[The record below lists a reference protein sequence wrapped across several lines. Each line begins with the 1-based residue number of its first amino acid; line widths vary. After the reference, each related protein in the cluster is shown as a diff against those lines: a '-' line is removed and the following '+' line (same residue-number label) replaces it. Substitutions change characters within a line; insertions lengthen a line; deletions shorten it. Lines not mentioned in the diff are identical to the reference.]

1 MRNPRTVTQ
10 LSHTLAMRFRAALPL
25 LALGAV
31 LAGCRADTNVT
42 NPNQPSTGT
51 FWTSQAGA
59 MQGINATY
67 NSLIRL
73 GTFQRWQAFSYDIRS
88 DEGFSPSP
96 WTDLANFNK
105 FTFVTYD
112 FDVNRDTWYETYL
125 GIFRANQVIAN
136 VPGID
141 MDPTLRSRIV
151 GEAQFIRALYYFHL
165 MTLYG
170 GNIPLQLTPSTPTD
184 QPASAGAAAVWAQI
198 EKDLN
203 DAIPVLPAAY
213 SGSDIGRATSGAAR
227 GMLGKVLLQERKWA
241 EAAAQLL
248 PVIQSGRYSLVPDYA
263 SNFTAAGKN
272 NQESLFEVQFG
283 NPDLAGSQGLY
294 GLNIAKMVGACGPSY
309 CDGRPTRWF
318 FNQFFPDTLNRAV
331 YDSRLNATVFW
342 DHPGENV
349 YGESFVNP
357 SRGRTTTD
365 VFFKKY
371 SEYWGTNGD
380 QSWEASLNYK
390 VLRYADILLM
400 YAEALNE
407 QGQPA
412 NAAPYVNQ
420 VRQRTSVNLAALPA
434 GLTQAQMRDAILH
447 ERLLEFGL
455 ESQRWLDLQRQNL
468 FAAVIPA
475 DEGSAA
481 CAARANKAA
490 GCDAEFKFFVAGKS
504 ELLPIPQSEVDLNP
518 NVKQNP
524 NW

>member
-1 MRNPRTVTQ
+1 MKTSSTVTHP
-10 LSHTLAMRFRAALPL
+10 LHSLAMRFRAAVTA
-25 LALGAV
+25 LAVGA
-31 LAGCRADTNVT
+31 LAVGCRADTNVT
-42 NPNQPSTGT
+42 NPNQPSTDT
-51 FWTSQAGA
+51 FWTSAAGA
-59 MQGINATY
+59 QQGINATY

-112 FDVNRDTWYETYL
+112 FDVNRDTWFETYL

-136 VPGID
+136 VPGIA
-141 MDPTLRSRIV
+141 MDPTLRDRIV
-151 GEAQFIRALYYFHL
+151 GEAKFIRALYYFHL
-165 MTLYG
+165 ETLYG
-170 GNIPLQLTPSTPTD
+170 GNIPLLLTPSTPTD
-184 QPASAGAAAVWAQI
+184 QPASAGDAAVWAQI
-198 EKDLN
+198 ETDLKD
-203 DAIPVLPAAY
+203 AMAVLPAAY

-227 GMLGKVLLQERKWA
+227 GMLGKVQLQQRKWSD
-241 EAAAQLL
+241 AATTLL
-248 PVIQSGRYSLVPDYA
+248 PVIQSGKYSLVSDYA
-263 SNFTAAGKN
+263 SNFTPAGKN

-283 NPDLAGSQGLY
+283 DPTLAGSQAIY

-318 FNQFFPDTLNRAV
+318 FNQFFPDTTNRAV
-331 YDSRLNATVFW
+331 YDARLSATMFW
-342 DHPGENV
+342 DHPGETV
-349 YGESFVNP
+349 YGEPFVNP
-357 SRGRTTTD
+357 GKGRNATD

-380 QSWEASLNYK
+380 QNWDASLNFK
-390 VLRYADILLM
+390 VLRYADVLLM

-420 VRQRTSVNLAALPA
+420 VRARVSATPI
-434 GLTQAQMRDAILH
+434 LTTLNQAQMRDAILH

-455 ESQRWLDLQRQNL
+455 ESQRWLDLSRQNL
-468 FAAVIPA
+468 LGAVVPA
-475 DEGSAA
+475 NDGTPA
-481 CAARANKAA
+481 CAARTKKAA
-490 GCDAEFKFFVAGKS
+490 GCDAEFSFFVSGKT
-504 ELLPIPQSEVDLNP
+504 ELLPIPQAEIDLNP
-518 NVKQNP
+518 NVHQNP